1 MSPTSES
8 VMSIGD
14 HLMDLRRRL
23 ILGLLG
29 VAVTS
34 SFTLWYG
41 TEIFGWLCHPLLK
54 ILVEKGLP
62 PQINFFSVGGAF
74 GAYMKI
80 SFVGGLVLG
89 SPWLIYQLWQFVS
102 AGLYESERRIVL
114 ILAPFSAVMMFLGL
128 AFMYWAMLPVCIR
141 FFVYFVDEYPAVN
154 ALLPGVSQQG
164 SMVNLVIE
172 GNQYIGFVAWVTLGV
187 VVGFQLP
194 VLMLMAGWARL
205 LDAALLAK
213 YRKYCVFACFCLG
226 AVLTPADLVSMFVLS
241 LPLWA
246 LFEFGLVLMR
256 VASKGQGPL
265 RWQRQLVDQREPPD
279 AGEP

>member
-1 MSPTSES
+1 MSPPSHG

-14 HLMDLRRRL
+14 HLQELRRRL

-29 VAVTS
+29 VAATS
-34 SFTLWYG
+34 IFTLWYG
-41 TEIFGWLCHPLLK
+41 TEIFGWLCQPLLK
-54 ILVEKGLP
+54 ILAEKGLP

-74 GAYMKI
+74 GVYMKI
-80 SFVGGLVLG
+80 SLVGGLVLG

-102 AGLYESERRIVL
+102 AGLYEGERRIVL
-114 ILAPFSAVMMFLGL
+114 ILAPFSAAMMLLGL
-128 AFMYWAMLPVCIR
+128 VFMYWAMLPVCIR
-141 FFVYFVDEYPAVN
+141 FFVYFVDEYPALST
-154 ALLPGVSQQG
+154 LLPSTTQQG

-205 LDAALLAK
+205 VDAALLAR

-246 LFEFGLVLMR
+246 LFEVGLILMR
-256 VASKGQGPL
+256 MVSKNRGPL
-265 RWQRQLVDQREPPD
+265 RWQTQSADQREPPD
-279 AGEP
+279 AGDP

>member
-1 MSPTSES
+1 MSPPSQT

-34 SFTLWYG
+34 SLTLWYG
-41 TEIFGWLCHPLLK
+41 TEIFGWLCRPLLK
-54 ILVEKGLP
+54 ILVDKGLP

-74 GAYMKI
+74 GVYMKI
-80 SFVGGLVLG
+80 SLVGGLVLG

-102 AGLYESERRIVL
+102 AGLYERERRIVL
-114 ILAPFSAVMMFLGL
+114 ILAPFSAVMMMLGL
-128 AFMYWAMLPVCIR
+128 AFMYWLMLPVCIR
-141 FFVYFVDEYPAVN
+141 FFVYFVDEYPSVN

-172 GNQYIGFVAWVTLGV
+172 GNEYIGFVAWVTLGV

-205 LDAALLAK
+205 IDAALLAK

-246 LFEFGLVLMR
+246 LFELGLILMR
-256 VASKGQGPL
+256 LASKGQGPL